1 VASKFSDWWI
11 LGTALA
17 RAINVPRSTLISAV
31 EAGHIPFRLLGGR
44 EVVVRFEDAKQW
56 AEGRR

>member
-1 VASKFSDWWI
+1 MTSKFSDWWI

-31 EAGHIPFRLLGGR
+31 EAGHIPFRLLGVEGTQ
-44 EVVVRFEDAKQW
+44 VVRLNW
-56 AEGRR
+56 VI